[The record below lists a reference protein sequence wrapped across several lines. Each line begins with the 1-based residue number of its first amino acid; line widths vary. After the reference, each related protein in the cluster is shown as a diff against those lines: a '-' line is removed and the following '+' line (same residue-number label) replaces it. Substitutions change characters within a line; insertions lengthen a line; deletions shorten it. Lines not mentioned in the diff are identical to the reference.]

1 MLRTI
6 ILTHQVLCLYSSSRK
21 TQTFFCHLPLF
32 RADGFQALCSAW
44 EIRRAVGVERADARD
59 GESGRE
65 SGEARV
71 CHLRQSHAGESK
83 PLSKYQRYS
92 LGGRG
97 G

>member
-1 MLRTI
+1 M
-6 ILTHQVLCLYSSSRK
+6 
-21 TQTFFCHLPLF
+21 
-32 RADGFQALCSAW
+32 
-44 EIRRAVGVERADARD
+44 GVERADARD